1 MQRLLYHGGCDPA
14 NGPAPKL
21 KIRPATFATTTEAWN
36 YFVRH
41 PEDFPLIDEE
51 DDENNLRL
59 DLDSQT
65 MDNFDYLDMYM
76 NGSDHEPLS
85 KEAAPAASP
94 TQERDSVS
102 SSEESDDDDDGGGE
116 AGPSEHAV

>member
-1 MQRLLYHGGCDPA
+1 MQKLLYHGGCDPA

-51 DDENNLRL
+51 DEENNLRL
-59 DLDSQT
+59 DFDSQT
-65 MDNFDYLDMYM
+65 MDTFDYLDYYM
-76 NGSDHEPLS
+76 NSSDFDYSCSNPDNRTCPLS
-85 KEAAPAASP
+85 ENQS
-94 TQERDSVS
+94 Q
-102 SSEESDDDDDGGGE
+102 GGGCSLH
-116 AGPSEHAV
+116 PLHR